1 MIPSWGAAGYMV
13 PEAPPGYMVPEAP
26 PGYMVPKVPRH
37 GVTGL
42 GSG

>member
-1 MIPSWGAAGYMV
+1 MIPSWGAA
-13 PEAPPGYMVPEAP
+13 GYMVPEAP